1 MKFDYDPETDAL
13 YVRLSDAKIIESEE
27 VQPGIILDFDEHGQV
42 VAIEV
47 LRVNQRRTTQLPVAA

>member
-27 VQPGIILDFDEHGQV
+27 VQPGIILDFDDNGQV
-42 VAIEV
+42 VAVEV
-47 LRVNQRRTTQLPVAA
+47 LRVNQRRMTPLPVAA